1 MMIST
6 RGRYAIRVM
15 LDLAQHRQEGYQP
28 MKEVAGRQGISFKY
42 MEQILPALSRNGL
55 VEGMHGKGGGYR
67 LSRSPEEYTI
77 WEILRLTEPHLAPV
91 ACLEE
96 GAPPCNR
103 ADHCLTLPLW
113 RELNRRMQEYLSG
126 ITLAD
131 LLYHPEKI
139 EPIS

>member
-1 MMIST
+1 MMICT

-77 WEILRLTEPHLAPV
+77 WEILRLTEPHLVPV

-96 GAPPCNR
+96 GAPPCSR

-139 EPIS
+139 EPVS